1 MCMLA
6 TNVLFLF
13 SIGKQYAEMLGKIQV
28 IHVLRNFEVSTNM
41 DLYNLKQK
49 LQITLVNV
57 EGYNVFLK
65 KRL

>member
-1 MCMLA
+1 
-6 TNVLFLF
+6 
-13 SIGKQYAEMLGKIQV
+13 MLGKIQV
-28 IHVLRNFEVSTNM
+28 INVLRNFEVSTNM